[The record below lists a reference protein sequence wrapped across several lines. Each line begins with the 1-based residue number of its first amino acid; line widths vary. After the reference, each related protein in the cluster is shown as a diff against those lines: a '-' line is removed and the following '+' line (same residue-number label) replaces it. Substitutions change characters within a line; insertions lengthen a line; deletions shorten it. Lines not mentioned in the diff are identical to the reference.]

1 MRERFIRPLSSWIKF
16 AIWAIIYI
24 LFIVWV
30 GNFWWLLLLP
40 LIFDLFITNFI
51 PWGFWRN
58 FKNKTLVT
66 IFSWLDA
73 ILFALV
79 AVYFINLY
87 LFQNYQIPSS
97 SLEQTLKV
105 GDFLAVSKCSYGPRI
120 PNTPLSAPLVQHT
133 FPWGSKSYLE
143 KPQWEYRRLKGWD
156 SVESGDIV
164 VFNFPAGD
172 SVPKNISNPDYY
184 ILSFQCAQTG
194 VRATKFPKD
203 AVLSYEQ
210 YNDCMRLGAKVIKD
224 RSALYG
230 DLLYRPVDRRENYVK
245 RCVALPGEM
254 LEVRDNALYIN
265 DNLVDEPEGVQHNYF
280 VQTNGQQFSP
290 DALHKLGVSVAE
302 TEAVDAA
309 SYAPYLSRIGM
320 TPQNS
325 GNWGAIYIMAMTE
338 EVLAKVE
345 QMPMVKQVKIERV
358 LPEMHS
364 PIYPLAY
371 TYKWSRDNY
380 GPLWVPAKGASIELT
395 EDNILRY
402 ERCIVNYER
411 NTLDYRDGVA
421 YLNGEPATEYTF
433 KMDYYWMMGDNRHN
447 SADSRMWG
455 FVPEDHVVGRPV
467 FVWLSLD
474 RDKGWF
480 SGKIR
485 WNRFGKDA
493 SR

>member
-1 MRERFIRPLSSWIKF
+1 MRERFIRPILNWIKF
-16 AIWAIIYI
+16 AIWAVIYT

-30 GNFWWLLLLP
+30 GNYWWLFLLP

-66 IFSWLDA
+66 IFSWIDA
-73 ILFALV
+73 IVFALV

-120 PNTPLSAPLVQHT
+120 PNTPFSAPLVQHT

-143 KPQWEYRRLKGWD
+143 NPQWEYRRLKGWD
-156 SVESGDIV
+156 SVEAGDIV

-172 SVPKNISNPDYY
+172 TVPKNISNPDYY
-184 ILSFQCAQTG
+184 TLSFQAAQVG
-194 VRATKFPKD
+194 VNEKKFPTD
-203 AVLSYEQ
+203 SIISYEQ
-210 YNDCMRLGAKVIKD
+210 LNDRMNLGAKIIKERD
-224 RSALYG
+224 ALYG
-230 DLLYRPVDRRENYVK
+230 DLIYRPVDRRENYVK
-245 RCVALPGEM
+245 RCVALPGET
-254 LEVRDNALYIN
+254 LEVRDNTLYIDGN
-265 DNLVDEPEGVQHNYF
+265 AVEEPAGVQHNYF
-280 VQTNGQQFSP
+280 VQTNGQKFSK
-290 DALHKLGVSVAE
+290 DALHKLGVSVTE
-302 TEAVDAA
+302 TSEVSGVEYS
-309 SYAPYLSRIGM
+309 SYLYRIDM
-320 TPQNS
+320 TPQNN
-325 GNWGAIYIMAMTE
+325 GQWGAIYIMAMTQ
-338 EVLAKVE
+338 EVLNKVK
-345 QMPMVKQVKIERV
+345 QMPMVKQVAIEKI
-358 LPEMHS
+358 LPEMRS
-364 PIYPLAY
+364 SIFPLAY
-371 TYKWSRDNY
+371 SYKWSRDNY
-380 GPLWVPAKGASIELT
+380 GPLWIPAKGATIQLT

-411 NTLDYRDGVA
+411 NILEYRNGVA
-421 YLNGEPATEYTF
+421 YLNGEIATEYTF

-455 FVPEDHVVGRPV
+455 FVPEDHIVGRPV

-474 RDKGWF
+474 RDNGWF
-480 SGKIR
+480 DGKIR
-485 WNRFGKDA
+485 WNRFALDA